1 MSQDKKIII
10 ELIGASVS
18 KLEEARS
25 IREIKLN
32 KEIIQDLKKIEDFI
46 IEAHNQ
52 SKYLNIKEYKIKNVS
67 LRPLSL
73 FRMRLFTISVI
84 IFTISSV
91 FAGYYGKYSTYTG
104 FYHYVNER
112 PYSDHFFYGFASIS
126 IVSFLISIYFYGDK
140 NKIALRLYII
150 NIQQLVRELNSQ

>member
-25 IREIKLN
+25 VREIKSN

-52 SKYLNIKEYKIKNVS
+52 SKYLNIKEYKLKKVTKK
-67 LRPLSL
+67 PFSL
-73 FRMRLFTISVI
+73 FRIRFFKISVILFTIS
-84 IFTISSV
+84 SG

-104 FYHYVNER
+104 FYRYVNER

-126 IVSFLISIYFYGDK
+126 IVSFLVSLYCYRDK
-140 NKIALRLYII
+140 NRIPLRLYIG
-150 NIQQLVRELNSQ
+150 NIQQLVRELNSE